1 MKKALAL
8 VLSLILM
15 LGTATTAF
23 AANEP
28 YQGYAD
34 MPVTAYS
41 YGSFYLSIPESVEF
55 TNYVN
60 NACTI
65 SIGEYDIDTTDS
77 IIVSI
82 GNFNPNGGITMT
94 HNTKEGVT
102 ADLWIYSDYDM
113 TKPYKD
119 AAFPLAEFTYDYLES
134 NEGSDSF
141 EFFAKLDESAKAGR
155 YTGTIQ
161 FYSSIMQN
169 S

>member
-1 MKKALAL
+1 MKKFLAL
-8 VLSLILM
+8 VLSMVLM

-28 YQGYAD
+28 YQGGCD
-34 MPVTAYS
+34 LPVTAYS
-41 YGSFYLSIPESVEF
+41 YGSFFLSIPESVEF

-60 NACTI
+60 NSCYI

-77 IIVSI
+77 IIVTI
-82 GNFNPNGGITMT
+82 GNFNSNGAITMT

-102 ADLWIYSDYDM
+102 ADLWIYKDYEMQNRYMDS
-113 TKPYKD
+113 
-119 AAFPLAEFTYDYLES
+119 AFPLAEFTYDYLES
-134 NEGSDSF
+134 NAGSDSI

-161 FYSSIMQN
+161 FYASIMQN
-169 S
+169 G

>member
-1 MKKALAL
+1 MKKILAL
-8 VLSLILM
+8 VLSLVLM
-15 LGTATTAF
+15 LGCTTTAF

-28 YQGYAD
+28 QQSMAD

-77 IIVSI
+77 VIVSI

-155 YTGTIQ
+155 YTGVIQ

>member
-1 MKKALAL
+1 MKKVLAL
-8 VLSLILM
+8 VLSLVLM

-60 NACTI
+60 NSCRIA
-65 SIGEYDIDTTDS
+65 IGEYDIDTTDS
-77 IIVSI
+77 IIVTI
-82 GNFNPNGGITMT
+82 GNLNSNGSITMT

-102 ADLWIYSDYDM
+102 ADLWIYTDYEM
-113 TKPYKD
+113 TQYYQGS
-119 AAFPLAEFTYDYLES
+119 AFPLAEFTYDYLES
-134 NEGSDSF
+134 NEGRDEF
-141 EFFAKLDESAKAGR
+141 EFYAKLDDNAKAGR

-161 FYSSIMQN
+161 FYSSIMPGA
-169 S
+169 